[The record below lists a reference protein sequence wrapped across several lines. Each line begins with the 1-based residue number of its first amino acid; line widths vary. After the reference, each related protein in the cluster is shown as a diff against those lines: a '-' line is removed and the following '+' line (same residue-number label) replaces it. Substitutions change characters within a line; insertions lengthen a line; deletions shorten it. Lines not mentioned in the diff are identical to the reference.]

1 MMRQAA
7 VPGRTRRFPQGF
19 TLIELL
25 VVVAI
30 AAILLTVGVPSY
42 LTTISGY
49 RVANETNALVGDL
62 QYARSEAIKQGVTV
76 SMCISTDGATCSAS
90 TNHWEAGHIVL
101 TTPFTGAG
109 AVLRVQAPL
118 TGGDTIREANSVST
132 IAFNRE
138 GFAGI
143 ASTTNWNGFTSLPQG
158 LVLTVHDGRNTASIG
173 NCVLVSTVGQISV
186 ISKGTGVCT

>member
-90 TNHWEAGHIVL
+90 TNHWEAGHI
-101 TTPFTGAG
+101 GATVMVTLMLQKPEFKADFEATKTEIRKG
-109 AVLRVQAPL
+109 LGLAP
-118 TGGDTIREANSVST
+118 
-132 IAFNRE
+132 
-138 GFAGI
+138 
-143 ASTTNWNGFTSLPQG
+143 
-158 LVLTVHDGRNTASIG
+158 
-173 NCVLVSTVGQISV
+173 
-186 ISKGTGVCT
+186 